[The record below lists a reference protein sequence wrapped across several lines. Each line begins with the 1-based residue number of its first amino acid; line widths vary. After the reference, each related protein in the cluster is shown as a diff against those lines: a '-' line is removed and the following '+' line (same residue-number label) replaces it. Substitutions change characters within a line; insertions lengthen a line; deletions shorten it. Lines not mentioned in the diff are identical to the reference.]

1 MSNFEKMTVAQLKD
15 YATEN
20 SIDVSEAKTKSSILS
35 AILNTNAKISIVDQA
50 EDKKVINYGDNSP
63 KKRVPTSNTRPDE
76 NNVVT
81 VGSANTFK
89 NKKESSS
96 VKTSTVE
103 KVAVY
108 SEKNM
113 NWSAIGRV
121 SKGYNIVTK
130 EAAEMWLTRKGIRK
144 ATPEEVATHYG
155 L

>member
-1 MSNFEKMTVAQLKD
+1 MSNFEKMTVAQLKG
-15 YATEN
+15 YAIEN
-20 SIDVSEAKTKSSILS
+20 SIDISEAKTKSSILS
-35 AILNTNAKISIVDQA
+35 AILNTNVRISTGDQS
-50 EDKKVINYGDNSP
+50 EDQKVINSENILS
-63 KKRVPTSNTRPDE
+63 KKKVSSSNARSDE

-89 NKKESSS
+89 NKESLSA
-96 VKTSTVE
+96 KKSTVE

-113 NWSAIGRV
+113 SWSAIGKV

-130 EAAEMWLTRKGIRK
+130 EAAEMWLTRKGVRK

>member
-1 MSNFEKMTVAQLKD
+1 MSNFEKMTVAQLKE
-15 YATEN
+15 YAIEN

-35 AILNTNAKISIVDQA
+35 AILNTNVKISSTSQA
-50 EDKKVINYGDNSP
+50 EDQKVINYETPSS
-63 KKRVPTSNTRPDE
+63 KKRVPSSNTKSDE

-81 VGSANTFK
+81 VKSANTFSG
-89 NKKESSS
+89 KESLPE
-96 VKTSTVE
+96 KKKME
-103 KVAVY
+103 DKVAVY

-113 NWSAIGRV
+113 NWSAIGKV

-130 EAAEMWLTRKGIRK
+130 EAAEMWLTRKGVRK

>member
-1 MSNFEKMTVAQLKD
+1 MSNLEKMTVVQLRE
-15 YATEN
+15 YAIEN

-35 AILNTNAKISIVDQA
+35 AILNTNAKVSTVDEQ
-50 EDKKVINYGDNSP
+50 EINKVISYENASP
-63 KKRVPTSNTRPDE
+63 KKRNPVSNTRPDE

-81 VGSANTFK
+81 VASANTFK
-89 NKKESSS
+89 KNKDSSS
-96 VKTSTVE
+96 VKISMVE

-113 NWSAIGRV
+113 NWSAIGKV

>member
-1 MSNFEKMTVAQLKD
+1 MSNFEKMTVAQLKG
-15 YATEN
+15 YAIEN
-20 SIDVSEAKTKSSILS
+20 SIDISEAKTKSSILS
-35 AILNTNAKISIVDQA
+35 AILNTNVRISTGDQS
-50 EDKKVINYGDNSP
+50 EDQKVINSENILS
-63 KKRVPTSNTRPDE
+63 KKKVSSSNARSDE

-89 NKKESSS
+89 NKESLSA
-96 VKTSTVE
+96 KTSTVE
-103 KVAVY
+103 KIAVY

-113 NWSAIGRV
+113 SWSAIGKV

-130 EAAEMWLTRKGIRK
+130 EAAEMWLTRKGVRK

>member
-50 EDKKVINYGDNSP
+50 EDKKVINYGDSSP

-96 VKTSTVE
+96 VKTSTGE

-130 EAAEMWLTRKGIRK
+130 EAAEMWLTRKGVRK

>member
-1 MSNFEKMTVAQLKD
+1 MTVVQLRE
-15 YATEN
+15 YAIEN
-20 SIDVSEAKTKSSILS
+20 SIDISEAKTKSSILS
-35 AILNTNAKISIVDQA
+35 AILNTNAKVSAVDEQ
-50 EDKKVINYGDNSP
+50 EINKVISYENASP
-63 KKRVPTSNTRPDE
+63 KKRNPASNTRPDE

-81 VGSANTFK
+81 VASANTFK
-89 NKKESSS
+89 KNKDSSS

-103 KVAVY
+103 KIAVY

-113 NWSAIGRV
+113 NWSAIGKV
-121 SKGYNIVTK
+121 NKGYNIVTK